1 MAPRIR
7 KNFEMKDK
15 YMFEAYKDNSELP
28 QKVRIEA
35 SSKCQLDC
43 VQCYMRL
50 DPEGVEKGCGLGN
63 LKFSDFK
70 KFVDENNF
78 ESIEISNHGEIFLNP
93 ELEKI
98 IKYAYEKGIELYAG
112 NGVNL
117 NYLPDKIA
125 EALVKY
131 KFGSMDVSIDG
142 ASQQTYQ
149 QYRVHGDFD
158 KVIANVEKI
167 NFYKKKYKSDL
178 PVLNWKFIVF
188 GHNEHEI
195 PLAKKMAKK
204 LNMNIQFTPN
214 CAPEYSPLKNEAK
227 VIKQTGLETTDLAP
241 HIMLEEYN
249 KKTSDW
255 FYCAFLWEE
264 PQINWDGKIL
274 GCCSLYSDDFGGN
287 AFKDGFLKAMN
298 HPKMIYAKNMLTHKA
313 PPAEGIPCTHC
324 YAFEDLMET
333 GCYMKSPKQIKLE
346 EEALKAKKAA
356 AKKAAA
362 KKKKAS
368 TKTKTSKTKKPS
380 K

>member
-1 MAPRIR
+1 
-7 KNFEMKDK
+7 MKDK
-15 YMFEAYKDNSELP
+15 YFFEAYNSASELP
-28 QKVRIEA
+28 KRVRIEA

-43 VQCYMRL
+43 VKCYMRM
-50 DPEGVEKGCGLGN
+50 DPEGVEKGCKLGN

-70 KFVDENNF
+70 NFVDANDF

-93 ELEKI
+93 ELYDI
-98 IKYAYEKGIELYAG
+98 IKYAYEKGISLYAG

-131 KFGSMDVSIDG
+131 RFGSMDVSIDG

-149 QYRVHGDFD
+149 QYRVNGSFD
-158 KVIANVEKI
+158 KVIENVEKI
-167 NFYKKKYKSDL
+167 NFYKKKYKSEL
-178 PVLNWKFIVF
+178 PILNWKFIVF

-204 LNMNIQFTPN
+204 LKMNIEFTPN
-214 CAPEYSPLKNEAK
+214 CMPEYSPLKNEKK
-227 VIKQTGLETTDLAP
+227 VIKQTGMLTTDLAP
-241 HIMLEEYN
+241 HVMLEEYN
-249 KKTSDW
+249 NQLSDW

-274 GCCSLYSDDFGGN
+274 GCCSLYNDDFGGN
-287 AFKDGFLKAMN
+287 AFKEGFLKAMN

-324 YAFEDLMET
+324 YAFEDLMAS
-333 GCYMKSPKQIKLE
+333 GCYMISPKKLKLDKQKAICKTE
-346 EEALKAKKAA
+346 KEKRKTAKKTT
-356 AKKAAA
+356 KS
-362 KKKKAS
+362 KKK
-368 TKTKTSKTKKPS
+368 
-380 K
+380 